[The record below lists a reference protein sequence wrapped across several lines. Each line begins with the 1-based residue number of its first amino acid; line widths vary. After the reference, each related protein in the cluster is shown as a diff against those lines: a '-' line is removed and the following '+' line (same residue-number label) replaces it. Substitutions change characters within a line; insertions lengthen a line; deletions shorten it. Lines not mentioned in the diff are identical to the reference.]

1 MIESQ
6 RMDTIYRG
14 PVHTSFAMVVSG
26 LITLRAY
33 KKIDYFK
40 IDFEKNMEKG
50 ADVVFCNIAAQ
61 RWLGFRI
68 DMVVFVFG
76 LTTAILSIVM
86 KGSIE
91 PGLLAFSL

>member
-1 MIESQ
+1 
-6 RMDTIYRG
+6 
-14 PVHTSFAMVVSG
+14 
-26 LITLRAY
+26 
-33 KKIDYFK
+33 
-40 IDFEKNMEKG
+40 MEKG

-68 DMVVFVFG
+68 DLVVFVFG